1 MPELWT
7 SLILLL
13 RLKPVMNSSETH
25 LEHVDSRI
33 LSIPHRAVQ
42 SNDKLN
48 DYTRP
53 ELLAKKI
60 PSIDV
65 TK

>member
-13 RLKPVMNSSETH
+13 RLKPEMNSPGTR

-33 LSIPHRAVQ
+33 LSIPHHAVQ